1 MERLI
6 VPVKDPTYKEEKWG
20 LAAIYQVA
28 PPKRTAPKL
37 HLGFEMFGV
46 STTANS
52 LCWTHLNYY
61 LFTNYVNKSIQ
72 ISWVVNKAH

>member
-6 VPVKDPTYKEEKWG
+6 VPVKAPTYKEVKWG

-37 HLGFEMFGV
+37 NLGFEMFGV

-52 LCWTHLNYY
+52 FCVGPT
-61 LFTNYVNKSIQ
+61 
-72 ISWVVNKAH
+72 

>member
-6 VPVKDPTYKEEKWG
+6 VPVKAPTYKEVKWG

-52 LCWTHLNYY
+52 YY
-61 LFTNYVNKSIQ
+61 CLFTSLFKFYG
-72 ISWVVNKAH
+72 W